1 MRCGPVSVP
10 LRPVSPLFCP
20 GLELRRNR
28 RAAVRDSRGLSRPRS
43 VDVTSSPRTRSRTM
57 SMGVSGRSLSS
68 DGTRTRT
75 RPWLSVRRRHLRR
88 LTNREADAWEIPRA
102 AASSAG
108 AVHGGILA
116 ITRRVP
122 ERPALWL
129 RISLRGTDGTEFWH
143 LNTLA
148 ESM

>member
-1 MRCGPVSVP
+1 MGQC
-10 LRPVSPLFCP
+10 
-20 GLELRRNR
+20 
-28 RAAVRDSRGLSRPRS
+28 LSRL
-43 VDVTSSPRTRSRTM
+43 VLDVTSSPRTRSRTM

-68 DGTRTRT
+68 DGTRART

-116 ITRRVP
+116 ITRRHFP
-122 ERPALWL
+122 ERPALAGQEF
-129 RISLRGTDGTEFWH
+129 RYAARTARNFGIS
-143 LNTLA
+143 TLWQKVCELA
-148 ESM
+148 